1 MGAAEDSAS
10 GEASMVFP
18 ALVERSNM
26 VDNDADA
33 LFDEIQQLKTLS
45 DYGSDNSWLES
56 RLWCPGL
63 RENNNLY
70 QRCVH

>member
-10 GEASMVFP
+10 GEANMVFL

-45 DYGSDNSWLES
+45 DYGSDHSWLES

-70 QRCVH
+70 HRCVH